1 MNGRTCT
8 AGGACHL
15 SHTLLDPS
23 MVVDF
28 AERHTYP
35 GRAFIMSYTNGA
47 DGVLNGKWQVAIT
60 VSDIGRDA
68 FRPWRE
74 VSVVH
79 ANLNAALQ
87 LLKLNV
93 SETSAGLERSI
104 MVGPQVVI
112 TD

>member
-1 MNGRTCT
+1 
-8 AGGACHL
+8 
-15 SHTLLDPS
+15 

-35 GRAFIMSYTNGA
+35 GRAFIMSYMDGA

-60 VSDIGRDA
+60 VSGIGRDA
-68 FRPWRE
+68 LRPWRE

-79 ANLNAALQ
+79 ANLNVALQ

-93 SETSAGLERSI
+93 SETSADLERPI
-104 MVGPQVVI
+104 TVGPQVVI